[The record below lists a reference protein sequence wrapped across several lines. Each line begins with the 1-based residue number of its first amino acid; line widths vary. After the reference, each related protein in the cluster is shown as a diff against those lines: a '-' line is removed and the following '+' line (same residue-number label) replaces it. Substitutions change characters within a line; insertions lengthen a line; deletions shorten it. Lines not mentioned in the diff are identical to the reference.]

1 MAGQT
6 SSSDCSDLIDHS
18 HIPEFEVSPW
28 IKITL
33 ASVYVCI
40 FVAGILGNSIT
51 IKATRI
57 LQKKGYLQKEVT
69 DHMVSLACSDLLVI
83 LLGMPMEFFSA
94 IWSPFSTP
102 NGNVA
107 CKLYYFLFEACSYAT
122 VLHVA
127 TLSFERY
134 VAICHPFKFKAV
146 SGPRKVKL
154 LIAFVWGM
162 SVIVALPLLFAM
174 GTEYP
179 LEAIEGYQGMTACD
193 KPMSRHHLP
202 DLKHNMTICT
212 SLSSKWSVFQASI
225 FSAFAVY
232 IIVLGSVTFMC
243 HSMMKTL
250 MIHKE
255 GTVAVKGGLKHQ
267 EQYLRKSES
276 SEGKSSRRQ
285 IILFLGLII
294 ATLAVCWMPN
304 QVRRIMAAAK
314 PKQDWTVPY
323 FRAYITLLPI
333 ADIFFYLSSVV
344 NPLLYNISSQQFRSV
359 FLQVLRC
366 HLTIQHANKEK
377 FLRANQS
384 SSARSSRSLRPLLF
398 MSSRRNS
405 SRRSNNKVFLST
417 FQNETKP
424 DCSLQEP
431 APEPQQSSLEVVP
444 LETSL
449 EPSADAPNGLCEHQ
463 V

>member
-18 HIPEFEVSPW
+18 HIPEFEVSSW

-146 SGPRKVKL
+146 SGPRTVKL

-193 KPMSRHHLP
+193 KPMPRHHLP

-232 IIVLGSVTFMC
+232 IIVLGSVIFMC

-285 IILFLGLII
+285 IILFLG
-294 ATLAVCWMPN
+294 
-304 QVRRIMAAAK
+304 K
-314 PKQDWTVPY
+314 SHG
-323 FRAYITLLPI
+323 LLCLP
-333 ADIFFYLSSVV
+333 S
-344 NPLLYNISSQQFRSV
+344 
-359 FLQVLRC
+359 
-366 HLTIQHANKEK
+366 
-377 FLRANQS
+377 
-384 SSARSSRSLRPLLF
+384 
-398 MSSRRNS
+398 
-405 SRRSNNKVFLST
+405 
-417 FQNETKP
+417 
-424 DCSLQEP
+424 P
-431 APEPQQSSLEVVP
+431 APFPHGKKAQKP
-444 LETSL
+444 
-449 EPSADAPNGLCEHQ
+449 PF
-463 V
+463 

>member
-1 MAGQT
+1 
-6 SSSDCSDLIDHS
+6 SPSDCSHLIDHS
-18 HIPEFEVSPW
+18 HIPEFEVSLW
-28 IKITL
+28 IKIIL
-33 ASVYVCI
+33 ALAYVCI

-102 NGNVA
+102 NGNLA

-134 VAICHPFKFKAV
+134 VAICHPFRFKAL
-146 SGPRKVKL
+146 SGPCTVKL
-154 LIAFVWGM
+154 LIAFVWGT

-179 LEAIEGYQGMTACD
+179 LEAIEGYQGMTPCI
-193 KPMSRHHLP
+193 KPTPRHHLP
-202 DLKHNMTICT
+202 ELKYNTTICT

-232 IIVLGSVTFMC
+232 IIVLGSVAFMC
-243 HSMMKTL
+243 HSMMKAL

-255 GTVAVKGGLKHQ
+255 GTVAVKGGLRHQ

-285 IILFLGLII
+285 ITLFLGLIV
-294 ATLAVCWMPN
+294 ATLAICWMPN

-366 HLTIQHANKEK
+366 RLTIEHANKEK
-377 FLRANQS
+377 FLRANLS
-384 SSARSSRSLRPLLF
+384 SRARSSRSLRPLLF
-398 MSSRRNS
+398 MSSRRS
-405 SRRSNNKVFLST
+405 SSTRGNNKVFLST

-424 DCSLQEP
+424 DCSPQKPGLDP
-431 APEPQQSSLEVVP
+431 PEPSLEAVP
-444 LETSL
+444 LGTSS
-449 EPSADAPNGLCEHQ
+449 EPSPDTQNGLCEQ
-463 V
+463 

>member
-1 MAGQT
+1 T
-6 SSSDCSDLIDHS
+6 SPSNCSHLIDHS
-18 HIPEFEVSPW
+18 HIHKFEVSSW

-33 ASVYVCI
+33 VPVYVCI
-40 FVAGILGNSIT
+40 FVAGIVGNSIT
-51 IKATRI
+51 IKAIRI

-83 LLGMPMEFFSA
+83 LLGMPVEFFSV
-94 IWSPFSTP
+94 IWKPFSTP
-102 NGNVA
+102 NGNLA
-107 CKLYYFLFEACSYAT
+107 CKLHYFLFEACSYAT

-146 SGPRKVKL
+146 SGPCTVKL
-154 LIAFVWGM
+154 LIAFVWGT

-179 LEAIEGYQGMTACD
+179 LETTEGYQGMTACT
-193 KPMSRHHLP
+193 KPMPRHLLLE
-202 DLKHNMTICT
+202 LKHNMTICT
-212 SLSSKWSVFQASI
+212 NLSSKWSVFQASI

-250 MIHKE
+250 IIHKE
-255 GTVAVKGGLKHQ
+255 GTVAVKGGLRHQ

-276 SEGKSSRRQ
+276 SEAKSSRRQ
-285 IILFLGLII
+285 IILFLGLIV
-294 ATLAVCWMPN
+294 ATLAICWLPN
-304 QVRRIMAAAK
+304 QVRRIMAAVK

-323 FRAYITLLPI
+323 FRVYITLLPI
-333 ADIFFYLSSVV
+333 ANIFFYLSSVV

-366 HLTIQHANKEK
+366 HLTIEHANKK
-377 FLRANQS
+377 FLRANLS
-384 SSARSSRSLRPLLF
+384 SRARSSRSLRPLLF
-398 MSSRRNS
+398 ISSRRNS
-405 SRRSNNKVFLST
+405 STRGSNKFFLST
-417 FQNETKP
+417 SQNETKP
-424 DCSLQEP
+424 DCSPEKPGLES
-431 APEPQQSSLEVVP
+431 PEPSLEVVP
-444 LETSL
+444 LETSP
-449 EPSADAPNGLCEHQ
+449 EPSPDAQNGLCEHQ

>member
-6 SSSDCSDLIDHS
+6 SSSDCSHLIDHS

-33 ASVYVCI
+33 ACVYVCI
-40 FVAGILGNSIT
+40 FIAGILGNSIT

-83 LLGMPMEFFSA
+83 LLGMPVEFFSA
-94 IWSPFSTP
+94 IWIPFSTP

-107 CKLYYFLFEACSYAT
+107 CKLYYFLFEVCSYAT

-146 SGPRKVKL
+146 SGPRTVKL

-179 LEAIEGYQGMTACD
+179 LEAVEGYQGTTACK
-193 KPMSRHHLP
+193 KPMPSHHP
-202 DLKHNMTICT
+202 PELKHNMTVCT

-255 GTVAVKGGLKHQ
+255 GTVAVKSRLKHQ

-294 ATLAVCWMPN
+294 ATLAICWMPN

-344 NPLLYNISSQQFRSV
+344 NPFLYNISSQQFRSV

-366 HLTIQHANKEK
+366 RLTIQHANKEK

-384 SSARSSRSLRPLLF
+384 SRARSSRSLRPLLF

-405 SRRSNNKVFLST
+405 SMSSNNKVFLST
-417 FQNETKP
+417 FQNETKS
-424 DCSLQEP
+424 DCSPQEP
-431 APEPQQSSLEVVP
+431 GPEPQQPISEGVP

-449 EPSADAPNGLCEHQ
+449 EPSPDTPNGLCEHQ

>member
-1 MAGQT
+1 T
-6 SSSDCSDLIDHS
+6 SNCSHFIDHS
-18 HIPEFEVSPW
+18 HVPEFEVALW
-28 IKITL
+28 VKITL
-33 ASVYVCI
+33 ALVYICI

-102 NGNVA
+102 NGNIA
-107 CKLYYFLFEACSYAT
+107 CKLYCFLFEACSYAT

-134 VAICHPFKFKAV
+134 IAICHPFKFKSL
-146 SGPRKVKL
+146 SGPRTVKL
-154 LIAFVWGM
+154 LITFVWGT

-179 LEAIEGYQGMTACD
+179 LEITEGYQSTIACA
-193 KPMSRHHLP
+193 RHKARHYLP
-202 DLKHNMTICT
+202 ELKHNMTICT
-212 SLSSKWSVFQASI
+212 NLSSKWSLFKASI
-225 FSAFAVY
+225 FSAFVVY

-243 HSMMKTL
+243 HSMMKALT
-250 MIHKE
+250 INKE
-255 GTVAVKGGLKHQ
+255 GTVTVKGGQKHQ
-267 EQYLRKSES
+267 KNQKNYLRKSES
-276 SEGKSSRRQ
+276 SDGKSSRRQ

-294 ATLAVCWMPN
+294 ATLAICWMPN

-314 PKQDWTVPY
+314 PKQDWTIPY

-359 FLQVLRC
+359 FLQILRC
-366 HLTIQHANKEK
+366 RLTIQHANREK
-377 FLRANQS
+377 FLRTNQS
-384 SSARSSRSLRPLLF
+384 SRVQSSRSLRPLLF
-398 MSSRRNS
+398 MSSRRKSSTKGNS
-405 SRRSNNKVFLST
+405 KVFLST
-417 FQNETKP
+417 FQKEPTP
-424 DCSLQEP
+424 DCSPQKP
-431 APEPQQSSLEVVP
+431 GPEPPEPSLESVS
-444 LETSL
+444 LETGS
-449 EPSADAPNGLCEHQ
+449 EHGSDAQNGHCDYQ

>member
-1 MAGQT
+1 T
-6 SSSDCSDLIDHS
+6 PSSDCSHLIDHS
-18 HIPEFEVSPW
+18 HVPEFEVALW
-28 IKITL
+28 VKITL
-33 ASVYVCI
+33 ALVYVCI
-40 FVAGILGNSIT
+40 FVAGLLGNSVT

-57 LQKKGYLQKEVT
+57 LQRKGYLQKEVT

-83 LLGMPMEFFSA
+83 LLGMPVEFYSA

-102 NGNVA
+102 NGNLA

-134 VAICHPFKFKAV
+134 VAICHPFRFKAL
-146 SGPRKVKL
+146 SGPRTVKL
-154 LIAFVWGM
+154 LIAFVWGT
-162 SVIVALPLLFAM
+162 SVLVALPLLFAM

-179 LEAIEGYQGMTACD
+179 LEVIEGYQRMSSCV
-193 KPMSRHHLP
+193 KPTPRHYLP
-202 DLKHNMTICT
+202 ELKHNMTICT
-212 SLSSKWSVFQASI
+212 SLSSRWSLFQASI

-243 HSMMKTL
+243 HSMMRALT
-250 MIHKE
+250 IHKE
-255 GTVAVKGGLKHQ
+255 GTVAVKGGLKHR

-285 IILFLGLII
+285 ITLFLGLII

-323 FRAYITLLPI
+323 FRAYITLLPV

-359 FLQVLRC
+359 FRQVLCCR
-366 HLTIQHANKEK
+366 LTLQHANRER
-377 FLRANQS
+377 FLRATQS
-384 SSARSSRSLRPLLF
+384 STECSSHSLPPLLF
-398 MSSRRNS
+398 ASSRRGS
-405 SRRSNNKVFLST
+405 STKGSAEVFLST
-417 FQNETKP
+417 FQK
-424 DCSLQEP
+424 EP
-431 APEPQQSSLEVVP
+431 APGDSRRDTGPVPPNPRLEAVP
-444 LETSL
+444 LGAGS
-449 EPSADAPNGLCEHQ
+449 EPAQNGLCEHQ